1 MPKSLNWKFLFEA
14 NIEKRSVYLNYIDI
28 EMNARTEKTNKSNC
42 TLCKASNQCHDNHQ
56 MQTSRLSDAKYQDI
70 KYKSCHCLKT
80 NKYIFYLL
88 NQNNINDDDEEQ
100 ELVVFNNTNK

>member
-1 MPKSLNWKFLFEA
+1 MNEKFVKEMPKSLNWKFLFEA
-14 NIEKRSVYLNYIDI
+14 NIEQRSEYLNYIDMV
-28 EMNARTEKTNKSNC
+28 MNARTEKTNKSNC
-42 TLCKASNQCHDNHQ
+42 TLCKGEQCQDNHQ

-88 NQNNINDDDEEQ
+88 NQNNNNNDE
-100 ELVVFNNTNK
+100 VVV